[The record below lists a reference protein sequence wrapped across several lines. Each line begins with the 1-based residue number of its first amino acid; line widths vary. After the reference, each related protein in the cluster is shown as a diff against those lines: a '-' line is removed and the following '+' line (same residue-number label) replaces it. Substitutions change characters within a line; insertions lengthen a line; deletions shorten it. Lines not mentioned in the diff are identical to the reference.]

1 MKTLTT
7 TVMSALLLAGS
18 AFAAQT
24 TATAPAAGTSTTAP
38 KVKKHRHVNKVK
50 KPVAPASNA
59 TPAADAAPVKK

>member
-18 AFAAQT
+18 ALAAQT
-24 TATAPAAGTSTTAP
+24 AATGPAATATTAP

-50 KPVAPASNA
+50 KPVANS
-59 TPAADAAPVKK
+59 AAPVTNAAPVKK